1 MKNESF
7 MDILHSNDEDSIKK
21 FLQANGKVKPY
32 SPVYFIPSQL
42 KGEKDN
48 GERDMVRH
56 GRHNRRPLRS

>member
-48 GERDMVRH
+48 GRREN
-56 GRHNRRPLRS
+56 HNEGINEGD